1 MPDLGRANPF
11 ATPGPPVRSG
21 AMSRPGN
28 PSRPTLTLIATGLGL
43 FMIFVDA
50 TIVNVALPDIQ
61 REFRVGEAGLQWVVA
76 AYSLTMAMF
85 MMSGAKLA
93 DVAGRR
99 RTYVLGIVLFC
110 AASVGCGL
118 SPSIEVLDVFRGL
131 QGIGAAIVNVSS
143 LALVG
148 AAFPD
153 PSAKARAIGTWTG
166 IAAVG
171 LAVGPTLG
179 GVLTESFG
187 WESIFLVNVVFGAI
201 AVALTLAFVTE
212 SSDPAKR
219 GLDLPG
225 QFLFII
231 GIGALTYGLIEG
243 PHDGW
248 ASPTVLV
255 CLLGGLAT
263 VVAFVII
270 ELRTSEPMM
279 DVRFFADRTYSTAIF
294 TIFAVLFAIYG
305 TLLII
310 TQYFQNVRGYSP
322 EEAGFLLVAMTLP
335 TVICAPIAGRVT
347 ARLGPRRPTLLGVSL
362 IATGM
367 ALLALTTGGWLGF
380 TLIGLALVGA
390 AGGFAVAPA
399 TNEGMSAI
407 PPDRSGMASG
417 MLSVQRALGS
427 TAGFAIMGSILAAV
441 VAGSLPGRFEP
452 YVPSRSERD
461 TVVERVVDAANPRAV
476 PSVIGPAK
484 PLPVEVARR
493 DELVAAA
500 DDVFV
505 EGIRAA
511 MAAGFVVAL
520 LALLAVWRFFPR
532 AARRTDI
539 SPGA

>member
-1 MPDLGRANPF
+1 MP
-11 ATPGPPVRSG
+11 
-21 AMSRPGN
+21 RPGSA
-28 PSRPTLTLIATGLGL
+28 SRPTLTLVATGLGL

-61 REFRVGEAGLQWVVA
+61 RQFHVGEAGLQWVVA
-76 AYSLTMAMF
+76 AYSLTMGMF
-85 MMSGAKLA
+85 MMSAAKLA
-93 DVAGRR
+93 DGVGRR
-99 RTYVLGIVLFC
+99 RTYIIGIGVFC

-118 SPSIEVLDVFRGL
+118 APSIEVLDVFRGL
-131 QGIGAAIVNVSS
+131 QGVGAAIVNVSS

-148 AAFPD
+148 AAFPE

-187 WESIFLVNVVFGAI
+187 WESVFLVNVVFGAV

-225 QFLFII
+225 QLLFIV
-231 GIGALTYGLIEG
+231 GIGAITYGLIEG

-248 ASPTVLV
+248 ASPTVLT
-255 CLLGGLAT
+255 CLLGGLAI
-263 VVAFVII
+263 VATFVMV
-270 ELRTSEPMM
+270 ELRSSEPMM
-279 DVRFFADRTYSTAIF
+279 DVRFFTDRAYSAAIF
-294 TIFAVLFAIYG
+294 TIFAVLFGIYG

-310 TQYFQNVRGYSP
+310 TQYFQNIRGYSP
-322 EEAGFLLVAMTLP
+322 EEAGFLLVAMTVP
-335 TVICAPIAGRVT
+335 TIIGAPIAGRIT
-347 ARLGPRRPTLLGVSL
+347 ARLGPRRPALFGVSL
-362 IATGM
+362 IALGM
-367 ALLALTTGGWLGF
+367 AVLALTTGGWLGF
-380 TLIGLALVGA
+380 TLIGLAFVGA
-390 AGGFAVAPA
+390 AGGFAVTPS

-417 MLSVQRALGS
+417 MLSAQRALGS

-441 VAGSLPGRFEP
+441 IAGSLPGRFEP
-452 YVPSRSERD
+452 YIASRSERAA
-461 TVVERVVDAANPRAV
+461 VVERVVDAANPRAV
-476 PSVIGPAK
+476 PSVIGPAR
-484 PLPVEVARR
+484 PLAAEVARR
-493 DELVAAA
+493 DALVNAA

-511 MAAGFVVAL
+511 MAVGFAVAL
-520 LALLAVWRFFPR
+520 MALFAVWRYFP
-532 AARRTDI
+532 ASRRPEDEAV
-539 SPGA
+539 GQRVDAD

>member
-1 MPDLGRANPF
+1 MP
-11 ATPGPPVRSG
+11 
-21 AMSRPGN
+21 RPGSA
-28 PSRPTLTLIATGLGL
+28 SRPTLTLVATGLGL

-61 REFRVGEAGLQWVVA
+61 RQFHVGEAGLQWVVA
-76 AYSLTMAMF
+76 AYSLTMGMF
-85 MMSGAKLA
+85 MMSAAKLA
-93 DVAGRR
+93 DGAGRR
-99 RTYVLGIVLFC
+99 RTYIIGIGVFC

-118 SPSIEVLDVFRGL
+118 APSIEVLDVFRGL
-131 QGIGAAIVNVSS
+131 QGVGAAIVNVSS

-148 AAFPD
+148 AAFPE

-187 WESIFLVNVVFGAI
+187 WESVFLVNVVFGAV

-225 QFLFII
+225 QLLFIV
-231 GIGALTYGLIEG
+231 GIGAITYGLIEG

-248 ASPTVLV
+248 ASPTVLT
-255 CLLGGLAT
+255 CFLGGLAIIAT
-263 VVAFVII
+263 FVMV
-270 ELRTSEPMM
+270 ELRSSEPMM
-279 DVRFFADRTYSTAIF
+279 DVRFFTDRAYSAAIF
-294 TIFAVLFAIYG
+294 TIFAVLFGIYG

-322 EEAGFLLVAMTLP
+322 EEAGFLLVAMTVP
-335 TVICAPIAGRVT
+335 TIVGAPIAGRIT
-347 ARLGPRRPTLLGVSL
+347 ARLGPRRPALFGVSL
-362 IATGM
+362 IALGM
-367 ALLALTTGGWLGF
+367 AVLALTTGGWLGF
-380 TLIGLALVGA
+380 TLIGLAFVGA
-390 AGGFAVAPA
+390 AGGFAVTPS

-417 MLSVQRALGS
+417 MLSAQRALGS

-441 VAGSLPGRFEP
+441 IAGSLPGRFEP
-452 YVPSRSERD
+452 YIASRSERAA
-461 TVVERVVDAANPRAV
+461 VVERVVDAANPRAV
-476 PSVIGPAK
+476 PSVIGPAR
-484 PLPVEVARR
+484 PLAAEVARR
-493 DELVAAA
+493 DALVNAA

-511 MAAGFVVAL
+511 MAVGFAVAL
-520 LALLAVWRFFPR
+520 MALFAVWRYFP
-532 AARRTDI
+532 ASRRPDDEAV
-539 SPGA
+539 GQRVDAD